1 MSVPWNGNIWM
12 IPLMKKQQKS
22 ERKRESYVGTATLL
36 KTKPLVTEIFNRLTP
51 EETDQSFT
59 MTYMARFPYAGP
71 YSFRSNKHNST
82 EYIAWKNISPDLKVV
97 LVTPVKLSNE

>member
-12 IPLMKKQQKS
+12 IPLMKEQQKS

-59 MTYMARFPYAGP
+59 MTYMACFPYARP
-71 YSFRSNKHNST
+71 ETVWSNTQQYIIHCLEKHQS
-82 EYIAWKNISPDLKVV
+82 
-97 LVTPVKLSNE
+97 